1 MGAFTEALKET
12 KTALLKITLFEE
24 ALNAILVFLAAYLIA
39 SLFKIGLW
47 LPLALGIG
55 YFAFAAYRESRL
67 RADKAVESKYK
78 DLREKLSTAAEYA
91 NVDNR
96 VVNELKYDVLKN
108 LRKVEES
115 SFLSERRVYTKSIA
129 AVVLCFIILLLSPVS
144 ISFFKHTFPDIFPG
158 LGQGRNSGISGTN
171 FRLLNENNKN
181 NAPIGPEKS
190 KEDIYGAPTF
200 AKLGAEELKVILRP
214 AGMELSTRNV
224 KPPEELQFTEQ
235 YPEEVVSVA
244 AESMEERIPK
254 EQQELVRRYFRNI
267 VEANR

>member
-12 KTALLKITLFEE
+12 KTSLLKIMLFEE
-24 ALNAILVFLAAYLIA
+24 ALNAILIFLAAYLIS
-39 SLFKIGLW
+39 SLFRAGLW
-47 LPLALGIG
+47 LPLILSGG
-55 YFAFAAYRESRL
+55 YFAFATYKERRI
-67 RADKAVESKYK
+67 RADKAVESKYR
-78 DLREKLSTAAEYA
+78 DLKEKLSTAAEYA

-115 SFLSERRVYTKSIA
+115 SFLSERRVYTKSIV
-129 AVVLCFIILLLSPVS
+129 AVALCFIILLLSPVS
-144 ISFFKHTFPDIFPG
+144 ISFFKHTFPNIFPD
-158 LGQGRNSGISGTN
+158 LGGKDSTISGSN
-171 FRLLNENNKN
+171 FRLLNENNRN
-181 NAPIGPEKS
+181 DVPIGPVKS

-200 AKLGAEELKVILRP
+200 AKLGSEELKVILKP
-214 AGMELSTRNV
+214 AGMELGTRNV

-254 EQQELVRRYFRNI
+254 EQQELVRRYFRNV
-267 VEANR
+267 VEASR